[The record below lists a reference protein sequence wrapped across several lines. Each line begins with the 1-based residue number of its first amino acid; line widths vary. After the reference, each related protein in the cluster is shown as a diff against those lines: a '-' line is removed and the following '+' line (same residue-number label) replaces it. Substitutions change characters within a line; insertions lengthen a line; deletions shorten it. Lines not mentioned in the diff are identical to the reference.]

1 MIGGISSAS
10 PTRVCFESRVFDL
23 IKDPR
28 KPQLGFG
35 FGQTGLPSREIRR
48 ILIHCIAPDF
58 AALGA
63 CFEG

>member
-1 MIGGISSAS
+1 
-10 PTRVCFESRVFDL
+10 VFDL